1 METNPRFEALQ
12 LAATPDIGISGIL
25 GIPEWWPSGHR
36 IGVVMAHDVGGNM
49 DQELVVWLQHQLV
62 DRGFLTIRFNFPYAE
77 QGKKRPD
84 PPVLLEKAYRAA
96 IAGLVRDPQDTPAQT
111 VFAGVGLGARVS
123 ADIIAS
129 GAKADALLTL
139 AYPLHPAGKP
149 SQQRADSLF
158 RIICPILFVQGTRD
172 SHCRSAAH
180 RGPHDAGRDRRC
192 RSQPGARQTRDPH
205 RGRDPG
211 PGARLDP
218 DLPPALHRRT
228 PLRRPPITR

>member
-12 LAATPDIGISGIL
+12 LLATPDISISGIL

-36 IGVVMAHDVGGNM
+36 IGVVLAHDVGTNM

-77 QGKKRPD
+77 QGRKRPD
-84 PPVLLEKAYRAA
+84 PPAILEKAYRAA

-123 ADIIAS
+123 ADVIAS

-172 SHCRSAAH
+172 SHCRI
-180 RGPHDAGRDRRC
+180 DRL
-192 RSQPGARQTRDPH
+192 Q
-205 RGRDPG
+205 
-211 PGARLDP
+211 L
-218 DLPPALHRRT
+218 L
-228 PLRRPPITR
+228 LRRVGAPTTLAAIEDADHSLEPVKRGIHSQEEIRAQTLAAILTFLQRSTGAVA